1 MLTPKAT
8 PTMLDLLR
16 LLVETLEA
24 EIVNK
29 PRLASALKYS
39 LFTLYEIMS
48 FADNEYYIACN
59 LSSRVARGIDDE
71 VLDCLIA
78 LGNCG
83 AKEWARRAIGVRLL
97 AIWVDE
103 ELAAA
108 LADPNPD
115 SYRIDPSAIC

>member
-1 MLTPKAT
+1 MLTLKRP
-8 PTMLDLLR
+8 PTILDLLR
-16 LLVETLEA
+16 LLIETLEA

-29 PRLASALKYS
+29 PRLASALRYK

-48 FADNEYYIACN
+48 FADNEYYIARN
-59 LSSRVARGIDDE
+59 LSARISWGIDDE

-115 SYRIDPSAIC
+115 SYRIDPAAIC